1 MLKEIV
7 KHHVTSEE
15 HGLSVNIEALE
26 NDLKYKEAA
35 INAVVKQV
43 EKNPKACVYLPSY
56 KVGSPLGAFIN
67 GLAAHKEVKNLKTT
81 DIAEVLKLKTTQVTD
96 VLIIKQSFKT
106 GNGLKEQIKVLKE
119 HGFNVSVF
127 CLVAHSSTKLV
138 QFAYENK
145 VNAKAAVCL
154 DEIPYLK

>member
-7 KHHVTSEE
+7 KHHVTVGE

-26 NDLKYKEAA
+26 KDLKYKEAA
-35 INAVVKQV
+35 INAVVKQIA
-43 EKNPKACVYLPSY
+43 KNPKACVYLPSY

-67 GLAAHKEVKNLKTT
+67 GLAAHKEV
-81 DIAEVLKLKTTQVTD
+81 LKLKTTQVTE

>member
-26 NDLKYKEAA
+26 KDRKYKEAA

-56 KVGSPLGAFIN
+56 KEGSPLGAFIN

-81 DIAEVLKLKTTQVTD
+81 DIAEVLKLKTTQVTE